1 MKIICE
7 KDIVQNV
14 KIKQKNDKTW
24 ICFCF
29 FNFKSKYRDT
39 AVCLAGG
46 KGLCNQTVDGLLSE
60 SGIWCFFPNSMTSE
74 TLIYSIC
81 VSFEKIT
88 FSGYTN
94 AVFSLSCSTSGNIA
108 SLLKLRIRDP
118 AGTAALAEPRVIPS
132 KS

>member
-1 MKIICE
+1 M
-7 KDIVQNV
+7 DLVL
-14 KIKQKNDKTW
+14 
-24 ICFCF
+24 F

-60 SGIWCFFPNSMTSE
+60 RGIWCFFPNSMTSE
-74 TLIYSIC
+74 TLIYSVC
-81 VSFEKIT
+81 ESFEKMI
-88 FSGYTN
+88 
-94 AVFSLSCSTSGNIA
+94 VFQVTLIRFFLSLSCSTSGNIA

>member
-1 MKIICE
+1 MLKSS
-7 KDIVQNV
+7 KRM
-14 KIKQKNDKTW
+14 IKHG
-24 ICFCF
+24 FVFVF

-88 FSGYTN
+88 FSGHTN